1 MLEAGRVVLDDV
13 DVLRERKPAY
23 EGRHGQHREGGTEK
37 KSQRERWRRSSQAA
51 RARQTLVRS
60 PSYST
65 KKNMMTGFAI
75 FFGTWRSALVE
86 YVANEERKEY
96 LYLRS
101 GRVDCVSVPV
111 SLHS

>member
-60 PSYST
+60 PSSQLLH
-65 KKNMMTGFAI
+65 K
-75 FFGTWRSALVE
+75 
-86 YVANEERKEY
+86 KEY
-96 LYLRS
+96 DDGICNIFWNLEIGTS
-101 GRVDCVSVPV
+101 GVRCERRTEGILIS
-111 SLHS
+111 